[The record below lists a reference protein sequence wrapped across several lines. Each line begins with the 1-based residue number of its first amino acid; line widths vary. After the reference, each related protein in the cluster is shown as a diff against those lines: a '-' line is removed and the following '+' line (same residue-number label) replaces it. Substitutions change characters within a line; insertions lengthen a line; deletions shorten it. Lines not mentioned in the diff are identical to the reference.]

1 MVTVKIVGR
10 ARTGIDRVRV
20 CVRQRAY
27 LPFFYVTINI
37 IYAHPSRRAGS
48 GSRGGGM
55 SRRHFKINTLNMDVK
70 IILSPQGGYGGGND
84 ERENTLNQ
92 LLFCNIII
100 IMIIIICKTI
110 LSSQGG
116 FGGGNDERENT
127 LNQLLVEMDGFNPL
141 TGIVVLAGTNR
152 VRVI

>member
-1 MVTVKIVGR
+1 MVVTVKIVGR

-70 IILSPQGGYGGGND
+70 IILSPQGG
-84 ERENTLNQ
+84 
-92 LLFCNIII
+92 
-100 IMIIIICKTI
+100 
-110 LSSQGG
+110 